1 MEWLVAVAL
10 VLIAL
15 TGLYAVAMKSAGGA
29 GAWTTGREGF
39 ADYIGAGYGETNAPD
54 GVLPEV
60 ASFSSVAQPLMA
72 DVIPVEAGLTPYT
85 AAAVAAIDRTRSME
99 LGGQYVQRTNN
110 YAHVYPDNWTAP
122 LSELV
127 GSIYKPRD
135 GVGLVVPC
143 AGAC

>member
-10 VLIAL
+10 ILIAL
-15 TGLYAVAMKSAGGA
+15 TGLYAVAMQSVV
-29 GAWTTGREGF
+29 GAWTTGAEGY
-39 ADYIGAGYGETNAPD
+39 ADYIGAEPSGPD
-54 GVLPEV
+54 GVMPEV
-60 ASFSSVAQPLMA
+60 ASFSSVTQPLMG
-72 DVIPVEAGLTPYT
+72 DVIPVQTGLTPYT
-85 AAAVAAIDRTRSME
+85 AAAVAAIDRSRSME

-110 YAHVYPDNWTAP
+110 YAHLYPDNWTAP

-143 AGAC
+143 SGAC

>member
-1 MEWLVAVAL
+1 MEWLVVVAL
-10 VLIAL
+10 ILVAL
-15 TGLYAVAMKSAGGA
+15 TGLYAVAMQSVAGV
-29 GAWTTGREGF
+29 AWTTGAEGY
-39 ADYIGAGYGETNAPD
+39 ADYIGGEPAGPD
-54 GVLPEV
+54 GVMPEV
-60 ASFSSVAQPLMA
+60 ASFSSVTQPLMG
-72 DVIPVEAGLTPYT
+72 DVIPVQTGLTPYT
-85 AAAVAAIDRTRSME
+85 AAAVAAIDRSRSME

-143 AGAC
+143 RGAC